1 MTELHDASRKA
12 GFELEAYLV
21 PAAYRSFGE
30 TYVYNLAALG
40 QSMST
45 TATQKELMVRQES
58 YHPLSK
64 GHGGKKE
71 KATPEDTLIKA
82 VQLANQVWSLAD
94 AQAMLLRGWG
104 RFMEIWVIPKLQTE
118 RPGRSRS
125 SSGSVGGAPLT
136 PSSSG
141 SFDHTGHPGGAPDT
155 PQGAGLSPMSA
166 DGRGG
171 SSFNGDMRSFTVARE
186 VSKSLVSKLPHAEQD
201 LKTGMVVA
209 EVATELA
216 DVLAAMLHHQLFE
229 VKAKTADPL
238 FSTADIRDESRL
250 SVMECRPM
258 LKDLNDAC
266 SRLFVMVM
274 PAPTSFSRRESYDRT
289 AHSVVGI
296 ALQLRL
302 KLLTAALLLARV
314 IVIHKLKIHGRAD
327 GGGAEMKEAEE
338 EEDKLVDREVQRIF
352 EHAAETI
359 IWLETADAI
368 IRAARSDDGASGL
381 SAAKK
386 TAGHLLSVCQS
397 LLTVLLT
404 GEVRDREYGRVSQ
417 PDQSLV
423 RCLLHHFT
431 DATSAAAAEFPSAND
446 VVRTKQDAINQV
458 RYLDKSRQLS
468 FHNTSMNRHNRKTA
482 VACNSPRLTA
492 THRNSPRLAAEE
504 KECLW

>member
-64 GHGGKKE
+64 GHVDKKE
-71 KATPEDTLIKA
+71 KASPEDTLIKA
-82 VQLANQVWSLAD
+82 VELANQVWSLAD

-104 RFMEIWVIPKLQTE
+104 RFMEIWVIPKLKPE

-136 PSSSG
+136 PTSSG

-166 DGRGG
+166 DGPGG
-171 SSFNGDMRSFTVARE
+171 SSFNGDMRSFTVAQE
-186 VSKSLVSKLPHAEQD
+186 VSKSLVSKLPHADQD

-209 EVATELA
+209 EVATDLA

-238 FSTADIRDESRL
+238 FSTANIREESRL

-314 IVIHKLKIHGRAD
+314 IVIHKLKIHGGAD
-327 GGGAEMKEAEE
+327 EGGAEIKTQAQED
-338 EEDKLVDREVQRIF
+338 EDKLVDREVQRIF

-368 IRAARSDDGASGL
+368 IRAARSDDGISGL

-386 TAGHLLSVCQS
+386 TADHLLSVCQS
-397 LLTVLLT
+397 LLTVLLA

-431 DATSAAAAEFPSAND
+431 DATSAAAAEFPSVND
-446 VVRTKQDAINQV
+446 VVRTKQDVINQV
-458 RYLDKSRQLS
+458 RRLD
-468 FHNTSMNRHNRKTA
+468 TS
-482 VACNSPRLTA
+482 C
-492 THRNSPRLAAEE
+492 
-504 KECLW
+504 

>member
-64 GHGGKKE
+64 GHVGKKE
-71 KATPEDTLIKA
+71 KASPEDTLIKA
-82 VQLANQVWSLAD
+82 VELANQVWSLAD

-104 RFMEIWVIPKLQTE
+104 RFMEIWVIPKLKPE

-136 PSSSG
+136 PTSSG

-166 DGRGG
+166 DGPGG
-171 SSFNGDMRSFTVARE
+171 SSFNGDMRSFTVAQE
-186 VSKSLVSKLPHAEQD
+186 VSKSLVSKLPHADQD

-209 EVATELA
+209 EVATDLA

-238 FSTADIRDESRL
+238 FSTANIREESRL

-314 IVIHKLKIHGRAD
+314 IVIHKLKIHGGAD
-327 GGGAEMKEAEE
+327 EGGAEIKTQAQED
-338 EEDKLVDREVQRIF
+338 EDKLVDREVQRIF

-368 IRAARSDDGASGL
+368 IRAARSDDGISGL

-386 TAGHLLSVCQS
+386 TADHLLSVCQS
-397 LLTVLLT
+397 LLTVLLA

-446 VVRTKQDAINQV
+446 VGRTKQDVINQV
-458 RYLDKSRQLS
+458 RRLD
-468 FHNTSMNRHNRKTA
+468 TS
-482 VACNSPRLTA
+482 C
-492 THRNSPRLAAEE
+492 
-504 KECLW
+504 